1 MNENEHKNE
10 LELEISTFKP
20 HLRFRIGDLVTLRA
34 DLSQSV
40 VFQVHGIYAV
50 DEFADYK
57 LLGVDGKGRLV
68 SILSFDEGLTSYPK
82 KTNNKKN

>member
-20 HLRFRIGDLVTLRA
+20 YLRFRIGDLVTLRA

-40 VFQVHGIYAV
+40 VFQIHNYLFH
-50 DEFADYK
+50 EDYSDYM
-57 LLGVDGKGRLV
+57 LIGVDKSRIVTIQSADKGLV
-68 SILSFDEGLTSYPK
+68 PFTQEPDK
-82 KTNNKKN
+82 